1 MSIIRILDPTVANQ
15 IAAGE
20 VVERPA
26 AVVKELLENAL
37 DAGATRVVVDFSRG
51 GKALTVVED
60 NGKGMTPEEAL
71 LSLERHATSKI
82 RLAAD
87 LDRIT
92 TFGFRGEA
100 LPSIASVARFTLQT
114 RPASAPSG
122 TELLINGGRVVHQRE
137 HGMAPGTRIEVTNL
151 FHPVPARLKF
161 LKSDETEAA
170 HIIRLVRLYAVSHPQ
185 VGFLLREDGRE
196 IFRSPGNVPLLDRV
210 REIWGRQVGDEVSL
224 MPVFERDGMRL
235 SGLLGKPGVS
245 RGTRQDLVTV
255 VNGRPVDSRTMA
267 FALTESYHTLIPKG
281 RYPLAFAFL
290 EIDPAWV
297 DVNVH
302 PAKREVRFRD
312 EARVRGFLIQSVL
325 SVLLTRVDDGLP
337 TTTIPAITPTL
348 VPSFVAPTAT
358 SGTAPLAV
366 PSPTST
372 YVPPVSAPLAS
383 APASSSS
390 LRLSWRL
397 LARLRE
403 ERAVFETP
411 TGLAILDIG
420 AAHQRVLYEDILRQ
434 FSERKPVS
442 QPLLVPLTIEL
453 EPLPAAVLKERM
465 GLLQNAGFD
474 FEEYG
479 RNFWRVGALP
489 VWLDPA
495 DALGF
500 LRDLLAEM
508 ARREGDFGRPALAY
522 DALARMAVNKAR
534 RKGDAMADGELL
546 ELVQALFRTAQPGT
560 DPKGR
565 RTFVEWTDATSV
577 GVSADQRCPPLRRCL
592 AGAGLPVRSASI
604 WSRNIA
610 AFSN

>member
-1 MSIIRILDPTVANQ
+1 MSIIRVLDPTVANQ

-210 REIWGRQVGDEVSL
+210 REIWGRQVADEVSL

-325 SVLLTRVDDGLP
+325 SVLLARVDDGLP

-358 SGTAPLAV
+358 SGAAPLAV

-411 TGLAILDIG
+411 TGLAIFDIG

-434 FSERKPVS
+434 FSEHKPVS

-465 GLLQNAGFD
+465 GLLQSAGFE

-489 VWLDPA
+489 IWLDPA

-534 RKGDAMADGELL
+534 RKGDALADGELL

-565 RTFVEWTDATSV
+565 RTFVEWTDADL
-577 GVSADQRCPPLRRCL
+577 GRRF
-592 AGAGLPVRSASI
+592 G
-604 WSRNIA
+604 
-610 AFSN
+610 

>member
-1 MSIIRILDPTVANQ
+1 MSTIRILEATVANQ

-26 AVVKELLENAL
+26 AVIKELLENSL
-37 DAGATRVVVDFSRG
+37 DAEAHRVTVDFSRG
-51 GKALTVVED
+51 GKAQMIVED
-60 NGKGMTPEEAL
+60 DGKGMTGDEAL

-82 RLAAD
+82 QLASD

-100 LPSIASVARFTLQT
+100 LPSIASVARFTMQT

-122 TELLINGGRVVHQRE
+122 TEISINGGKLVHRRD
-137 HGMAPGTRIEVTNL
+137 HGMAPGTRIEVSNL

-170 HIIRLVRLYAVSHPQ
+170 HIVRLVRLYAIAHPE

-196 IFRSPGNVPLLDRV
+196 IFRSPGNAPLLDRV
-210 REIWGRQVGDEVSL
+210 REIWGRQVAGEVTI
-224 MPVFERDGMRL
+224 MPAFARPGMRL

-281 RYPLAFAFL
+281 RYPLAFVFL
-290 EIDPAWV
+290 EMDPAWV

-312 EARVRGFLIQSVL
+312 EAKVRNFLIESVL
-325 SVLLTRVDDGLP
+325 AVLRARADDGLP
-337 TTTIPAITPTL
+337 ASTIPSITPASALTA
-348 VPSFVAPTAT
+348 PVAPTLSSPIAPGVTT
-358 SGTAPLAV
+358 SSIG
-366 PSPTST
+366 PTS
-372 YVPPVSAPLAS
+372 AS
-383 APASSSS
+383 AVAPSHAPTV
-390 LRLSWRL
+390 RLGWRL
-397 LARLRE
+397 LSRLRE

-420 AAHQRVLYEDILRQ
+420 AAHQRVLYESILAQ
-434 FSERKPVS
+434 FTAQKPVS
-442 QPLLVPLTIEL
+442 QPMLVPLSIEL

-465 GLLQNAGFD
+465 PLLSSAGFD

-479 RNFWRVGALP
+479 RNFWRIQALP
-489 VWLDPA
+489 AWLEPEA
-495 DALGF
+495 ALAF
-500 LRDLLAEM
+500 VRDLLAEM
-508 ARREGDFGRPALAY
+508 ARREGDFGRPSMAY
-522 DALARMAVNKAR
+522 DALAKIAVIKAR
-534 RKGDAMADGELL
+534 RKGDSLSDAELM
-546 ELVQALFRTAQPGT
+546 ELVQSLFRTVQPGT
-560 DPKGR
+560 CPRGR
-565 RTFVEWTDATSV
+565 RTYVEWTDADLT
-577 GVSADQRCPPLRRCL
+577 RRF
-592 AGAGLPVRSASI
+592 G
-604 WSRNIA
+604 
-610 AFSN
+610 

>member
-1 MSIIRILDPTVANQ
+1 MSTIRILEATVANQ

-26 AVVKELLENAL
+26 AVIKELLENSL
-37 DAGATRVVVDFSRG
+37 DAEARRVTVDFSRG
-51 GKALTVVED
+51 GKAQMIIED
-60 NGKGMTPEEAL
+60 DGKGMTGDEAL

-82 RLAAD
+82 QLASD

-100 LPSIASVARFTLQT
+100 LPSIASVARFTMQT

-122 TELLINGGRVVHQRE
+122 TEIAINGGKLVHRRD
-137 HGMAPGTRIEVTNL
+137 HGMAPGTRIEVSNL

-170 HIIRLVRLYAVSHPQ
+170 HIVRLVRLYAIAHPE

-196 IFRSPGNVPLLDRV
+196 IFRSPGNAPLLDRV
-210 REIWGRQVGDEVSL
+210 REIWGRQVAEEVTI
-224 MPVFERDGMRL
+224 MPSFARPGMRL

-281 RYPLAFAFL
+281 RYPLAFIFL
-290 EIDPAWV
+290 EMDPAWV

-312 EARVRGFLIQSVL
+312 EAKVRNFLIESVL
-325 SVLLTRVDDGLP
+325 AVLRARADDGLP
-337 TTTIPAITPTL
+337 AMTIPSITPASAL
-348 VPSFVAPTAT
+348 TA
-358 SGTAPLAV
+358 S
-366 PSPTST
+366 
-372 YVPPVSAPLAS
+372 VPPTVSAPVSVGGVTPTYGSPAAPPS
-383 APASSSS
+383 APAHAPAV
-390 LRLSWRL
+390 RLGWRL
-397 LARLRE
+397 LSRLRE

-420 AAHQRVLYEDILRQ
+420 AAHQRVLYESILAQ
-434 FSERKPVS
+434 FTAQKPVS
-442 QPLLVPLTIEL
+442 QPMLVPLSIEL

-465 GLLQNAGFD
+465 PLLSSAGFD

-479 RNFWRVGALP
+479 RNFWRIQALP
-489 VWLDPA
+489 AWLEPE
-495 DALGF
+495 DALAF
-500 LRDLLAEM
+500 VRDLLAEM
-508 ARREGDFGRPALAY
+508 ARREGDFGRPSLAY
-522 DALARMAVNKAR
+522 DALAKIAVIKAR
-534 RKGDAMADGELL
+534 RKGDSLSDAELM
-546 ELVQALFRTAQPGT
+546 ELVQSLFRTVQPGT
-560 DPKGR
+560 CPRGR
-565 RTFVEWTDATSV
+565 RTYVEWTDADLT
-577 GVSADQRCPPLRRCL
+577 RRF
-592 AGAGLPVRSASI
+592 G
-604 WSRNIA
+604 
-610 AFSN
+610 

>member
-1 MSIIRILDPTVANQ
+1 MSTIRILEPTVANQ

-26 AVVKELLENAL
+26 AVIKELLENSL
-37 DAGATRVVVDFSRG
+37 DADARRVTVDFSRG
-51 GKALTVVED
+51 GKAQMIVED
-60 NGKGMTPEEAL
+60 DGKGMTGDEAL

-82 RLAAD
+82 QLASD

-100 LPSIASVARFTLQT
+100 LPSIASVARFTMQT

-122 TELLINGGRVVHQRE
+122 TEISINGGKLVHRRD
-137 HGMAPGTRIEVTNL
+137 HGMAPGTRIEVSNL

-170 HIIRLVRLYAVSHPQ
+170 HIVRLVRLYAIAHPE

-196 IFRSPGNVPLLDRV
+196 IFRSPGNAPLLDRV
-210 REIWGRQVGDEVSL
+210 REIWGRQVAEEVTI
-224 MPVFERDGMRL
+224 MPVFERPSMRL

-281 RYPLAFAFL
+281 RYPLAFVFL
-290 EIDPAWV
+290 EMDPAWV

-312 EARVRGFLIQSVL
+312 EAKVRNFLIESVL
-325 SVLLTRVDDGLP
+325 AVLRARADVGLP
-337 TTTIPAITPTL
+337 AETIPSVTPATPLTAAI
-348 VPSFVAPTAT
+348 PSV
-358 SGTAPLAV
+358 SVAV
-366 PSPTST
+366 PPGGAVPAYAPPSSST
-372 YVPPVSAPLAS
+372 PVSPS
-383 APASSSS
+383 HAPAV
-390 LRLSWRL
+390 RLGWRL
-397 LARLRE
+397 LSRLRE

-420 AAHQRVLYEDILRQ
+420 AAHQRVLYESILAQ
-434 FSERKPVS
+434 FTAQKPVS
-442 QPLLVPLTIEL
+442 QPMLVPLSIEL

-465 GLLQNAGFD
+465 SLLVSTGFD

-479 RNFWRVGALP
+479 RNFWRIQALP
-489 VWLDPA
+489 AWLEPEE
-495 DALGF
+495 ALAF
-500 LRDLLAEM
+500 VRDLLAEM
-508 ARREGDFGRPALAY
+508 ARREGDFGRPSLAY
-522 DALARMAVNKAR
+522 DALAKIAVTKAR
-534 RKGDAMADGELL
+534 RKGDSLSDAELM
-546 ELVQALFRTAQPGT
+546 ELVQALFRTVQPGT
-560 DPKGR
+560 CPRGR
-565 RTFVEWTDATSV
+565 RTYVEWTDADLT
-577 GVSADQRCPPLRRCL
+577 RRL
-592 AGAGLPVRSASI
+592 S
-604 WSRNIA
+604 
-610 AFSN
+610 

>member
-1 MSIIRILDPTVANQ
+1 MGSPNLEVRSMSVIRLLAPNVANQ

-26 AVVKELLENAL
+26 AVVKELLENSL
-37 DAGATRVVVDFSRG
+37 DAGATRVVIDFSRG
-51 GKALTVVED
+51 GKAFIIIED
-60 NGKGMTPEEAL
+60 DGKGMIPEDAL

-82 RLAAD
+82 SAAAD
-87 LDRIT
+87 LDRIS

-114 RPASAPSG
+114 RSVDAANG
-122 TELLINGGRVVHQRE
+122 TEISVNGGKIIHQRD
-137 HGMAPGTRIEVTNL
+137 HGMAIGTRIEVANL

-170 HIIRLVRLYAVSHPQ
+170 HIIRLVRLYAVSHPT

-196 IFRSPGNVPLLDRV
+196 IFRSPGNVPVLERV
-210 REIWGRQVGDEVSL
+210 REIWGRQVAEEVSL
-224 MPVFERDGMRL
+224 MPVFERSGMRL
-235 SGLLGKPGVS
+235 SGLLGRPGVS

-281 RYPLAFAFL
+281 RYPLVFAFL

-312 EARVRGFLIQSVL
+312 EARVRGFIIESVL
-325 SVLLTRVDDGLP
+325 SVLRSNVGDGLP
-337 TTTIPAITPTL
+337 AQTVPSITPSVSLSPSAVASASNPSVKTPSIPAPQ
-348 VPSFVAPTAT
+348 S
-358 SGTAPLAV
+358 AV
-366 PSPTST
+366 PVTASPS
-372 YVPPVSAPLAS
+372 PAS
-383 APASSSS
+383 AV
-390 LRLSWRL
+390 RLGWRL
-397 LARLRE
+397 LSRVRE

-420 AAHQRVLYEDILRQ
+420 AAHQRILYESILKQ
-434 FSERKPVS
+434 FSDGTPVS
-442 QPLLVPLTIEL
+442 QPLLLPLSLEL

-465 GLLQNAGFD
+465 GLLTSAGFS

-479 RNFWRVGALP
+479 RNFWRLEALP
-489 VWLDPA
+489 AWLNPE
-495 DALGF
+495 DALSF

-522 DALARMAVNKAR
+522 DALAQLAVQKAR
-534 RKGDAMADGELL
+534 RKGDAFSDAELMELL
-546 ELVQALFRTAQPGT
+546 QALFKTSQPSS
-560 DPKGR
+560 DPRGR
-565 RTFVEWTDATSV
+565 RTYIEWTDADL
-577 GVSADQRCPPLRRCL
+577 GRRL
-592 AGAGLPVRSASI
+592 G
-604 WSRNIA
+604 
-610 AFSN
+610 

>member
-210 REIWGRQVGDEVSL
+210 REIWGRQVADEVSL

-325 SVLLTRVDDGLP
+325 SVLLARVDDGLP

-434 FSERKPVS
+434 FSEHKPVS

-534 RKGDAMADGELL
+534 RKGDALADGELL

-565 RTFVEWTDATSV
+565 RTFVEWSDADL
-577 GVSADQRCPPLRRCL
+577 GRRF
-592 AGAGLPVRSASI
+592 G
-604 WSRNIA
+604 
-610 AFSN
+610 

>member
-51 GKALTVVED
+51 GKAVTVVED

-210 REIWGRQVGDEVSL
+210 REIWGRQVADEVSL

-325 SVLLTRVDDGLP
+325 SVLLARVDDGLP

-348 VPSFVAPTAT
+348 RPSFVTPTAT
-358 SGTAPLAV
+358 SVSAPLAV
-366 PSPTST
+366 PSPTSM

-434 FSERKPVS
+434 FSEHKPVS

-534 RKGDAMADGELL
+534 RKGDALADGELL

-565 RTFVEWTDATSV
+565 RTFVEWTDADL
-577 GVSADQRCPPLRRCL
+577 GRRF
-592 AGAGLPVRSASI
+592 G
-604 WSRNIA
+604 
-610 AFSN
+610 

>member
-1 MSIIRILDPTVANQ
+1 MSTIRILEPTVANQ

-26 AVVKELLENAL
+26 AVIKELLENSL
-37 DAGATRVVVDFSRG
+37 DADARRVTVDFSRG
-51 GKALTVVED
+51 GKALMIVED
-60 NGKGMTPEEAL
+60 DGKGMAGDEAL

-82 RLAAD
+82 QLASD

-100 LPSIASVARFTLQT
+100 LPSIASVARFTMQT

-122 TELLINGGRVVHQRE
+122 TEISINGGKLVHRRD
-137 HGMAPGTRIEVTNL
+137 HGMAPGTRIEVSNL

-170 HIIRLVRLYAVSHPQ
+170 HIVRLVRLYAIAHPE

-196 IFRSPGNVPLLDRV
+196 IFRSPGNAPLLDRV
-210 REIWGRQVGDEVSL
+210 REIWGRQVAEEVTI
-224 MPVFERDGMRL
+224 MPVFERPGMRL

-281 RYPLAFAFL
+281 RYPLAFVFL
-290 EIDPAWV
+290 EMDPAWV

-312 EARVRGFLIQSVL
+312 EAKVRNFLIESVL
-325 SVLLTRVDDGLP
+325 AVLRARADVGLP
-337 TTTIPAITPTL
+337 AETIP
-348 VPSFVAPTAT
+348 SVAPATPLTA
-358 SGTAPLAV
+358 AV
-366 PSPTST
+366 PSVSVAVPPGGAAPTSA
-372 YVPPVSAPLAS
+372 PPSSSGAVSPS
-383 APASSSS
+383 HAPAV
-390 LRLSWRL
+390 RLGWRL
-397 LARLRE
+397 LSRLRE

-420 AAHQRVLYEDILRQ
+420 AAHQRVLYESILAQ
-434 FSERKPVS
+434 FTAQKPVS
-442 QPLLVPLTIEL
+442 QPMLVPLSIEL

-465 GLLQNAGFD
+465 SLLVSTGFD

-479 RNFWRVGALP
+479 RNFWRIQALP
-489 VWLDPA
+489 AWLEPEA
-495 DALGF
+495 ALAF
-500 LRDLLAEM
+500 VRDLLAEM
-508 ARREGDFGRPALAY
+508 ARREGDFGRPSLAY
-522 DALARMAVNKAR
+522 DALAKIAVTKAR
-534 RKGDAMADGELL
+534 RKGDSLSDAELM
-546 ELVQALFRTAQPGT
+546 ELVQALFRTVQPGT
-560 DPKGR
+560 CPRGR
-565 RTFVEWTDATSV
+565 RTYVEWTDADLT
-577 GVSADQRCPPLRRCL
+577 RRL
-592 AGAGLPVRSASI
+592 S
-604 WSRNIA
+604 
-610 AFSN
+610 

>member
-1 MSIIRILDPTVANQ
+1 MSIIRVLDPTVANQ

-210 REIWGRQVGDEVSL
+210 REIWGRQVADEVSL

-325 SVLLTRVDDGLP
+325 SVLLARVDDGLP

-534 RKGDAMADGELL
+534 RKGDALADGELL
-546 ELVQALFRTAQPGT
+546 ELVRALFRTAQPGT

-565 RTFVEWTDATSV
+565 RTFVEWTDADL
-577 GVSADQRCPPLRRCL
+577 GRR
-592 AGAGLPVRSASI
+592 
-604 WSRNIA
+604 
-610 AFSN
+610 FS